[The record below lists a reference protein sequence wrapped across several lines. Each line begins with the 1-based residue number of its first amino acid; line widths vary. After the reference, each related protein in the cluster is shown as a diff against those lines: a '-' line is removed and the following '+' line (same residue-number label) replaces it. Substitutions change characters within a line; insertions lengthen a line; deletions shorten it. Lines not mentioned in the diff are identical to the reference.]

1 MLELKEKKFERE
13 LFTGAFQNHERPD
26 EKVNKFS

>member
-13 LFTGAFQNHERPD
+13 LFTGAFQNHVRPD
-26 EKVNKFS
+26 EKSK